1 MTEIKKPNISALYSL
16 IDSLKTVF
24 ENGFGQV
31 YIESKRKLSDD
42 KEQLENIQDL
52 DSNIFKIEQKNE
64 PIYKKINSADD
75 LFQIKEEIKKEY
87 KKTIDNFYDLLDKVE
102 IQLNDNGVKSLEI
115 IGRTLDNRARKLDSS
130 FKKFKTEDSWGIE
143 KTQVEFAKILLKQLK
158 DILESIMPSI
168 NTGVQTNNVYE
179 RVAEILNTFY
189 SSLGIYTKEFAIN
202 DDISDITSYIQ
213 IIQMPNAEIK
223 DISFKDKISYVE
235 SPAYL
240 FDTEFIILEAKVSV
254 WRVS

>member
-64 PIYKKINSADD
+64 PIYKKINSPDD
-75 LFQIKEEIKKEY
+75 LFKIKEEIKNEY
-87 KKTIDNFYDLLDKVE
+87 KNTLDNFYELFDKVE
-102 IQLNDNGVKSLEI
+102 DQLDNSVIESLEI
-115 IGRTLDNRARKLDSS
+115 IGKTLANRIKKLDSS
-130 FKKFKTEDSWGIE
+130 FKKFKTEDSWDIE
-143 KTQVEFAKILLKQLK
+143 KTQAEFAKVLLKQLK

-168 NTGVQTNNVYE
+168 NTGIQTNSVYE
-179 RVAEILNTFY
+179 KVVVIFNTFY

-202 DDISDITSYIQ
+202 NDISDITSYIQ